1 MLAYICRGLDSK
13 LKEREKERKRER
25 EEERKN
31 RRREIGEREE
41 VRKRGRKEE
50 RKHEL
55 MFGEKAVLGSA
66 LKQLKE
72 LKELKVGRF
81 TSREKKM
88 HCNAM

>member
-1 MLAYICRGLDSK
+1 MQRPRFKIKG
-13 LKEREKERKRER
+13 EREREIERKRER
-25 EEERKN
+25 EEERKK

-72 LKELKVGRF
+72 LKVGRF